1 MTAQEIL
8 ALAQQGNP
16 AAIATLLNL
25 ILEPKGIKARAQRQ
39 DDRLHI
45 LLESPLPPIQS
56 EAVEFIRNSLDD
68 LPVEGVKTVTIYG
81 RQRGETRPGWSETI
95 ERLILEPK
103 AAKSEAPIPVGHD
116 PGSTRP
122 SAGKSAATQLP
133 GAIGTLHSDEFSA
146 PKTDLIAVNSSR
158 DAIDTGNVPAGLL
171 DPLSL
176 SETTLLPL
184 GDSEAS
190 KVLKRP
196 EAVICIICVTLVI
209 FWDTY
214 TSLLDGEGISTRT
227 ALSTSQLARRLKT
240 SKRVIRRRKRLP
252 DFKEW
257 SQSLDPNGIA
267 WEYHGGAYVAQS
279 TAYFAE

>member
-16 AAIATLLNL
+16 TAIATLLNL
-25 ILEPKGIKARAQRQ
+25 ILEPKGIKARAQS
-39 DDRLHI
+39 DHDRLHI
-45 LLESPLPPIQS
+45 LLESTLPPIQS
-56 EAVEFIRNSLDD
+56 EAVEFIRTSLDD

-81 RQRGETRPGWSETI
+81 RQRGETHPGWAETI
-95 ERLILEPK
+95 ERLVLEPK
-103 AAKSEAPIPVGHD
+103 APKPEVPISVGQD
-116 PGSTRP
+116 PGVTRA
-122 SAGKSAATQLP
+122 SAGNSAATQRP
-133 GAIGTLHSDEFSA
+133 DAIGTLHPNEFNT
-146 PKTDLIAVNSSR
+146 PETDLMAVGSR
-158 DAIDTGNVPAGLL
+158 SDAIDMEHLPPGLI
-171 DPLSL
+171 DPFSA

-214 TSLLDGEGISTRT
+214 TSLLEEGEISART
-227 ALSTSQLARRLKT
+227 ALSTSQLARRLQT

-257 SQSLDPNGIA
+257 SRSLDPNGIA
-267 WEYHGGAYVAQS
+267 WEYHQGAYVAQS
-279 TAYFAE
+279 TVQSAE